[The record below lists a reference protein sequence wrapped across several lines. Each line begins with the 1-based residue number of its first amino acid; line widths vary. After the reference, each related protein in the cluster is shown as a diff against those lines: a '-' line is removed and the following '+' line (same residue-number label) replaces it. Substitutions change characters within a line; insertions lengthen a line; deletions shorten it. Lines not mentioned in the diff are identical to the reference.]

1 MRVNLT
7 SQKFCFMNLEAHVPE
22 RKPHSILLY
31 AIILLRCVLFSIYFS
46 NTVDVRNPDVRISDF
61 WRLVRLVKRP
71 VFRLESENRI

>member
-22 RKPHSILLY
+22 RRPHSILY

-46 NTVDVRNPDVRISDF
+46 NITFRNMYYF
-61 WRLVRLVKRP
+61 LLV
-71 VFRLESENRI
+71 

>member
-22 RKPHSILLY
+22 RRPHSILVY

-46 NTVDVRNPDVRISDF
+46 NITFRNMYYF
-61 WRLVRLVKRP
+61 MLV
-71 VFRLESENRI
+71 